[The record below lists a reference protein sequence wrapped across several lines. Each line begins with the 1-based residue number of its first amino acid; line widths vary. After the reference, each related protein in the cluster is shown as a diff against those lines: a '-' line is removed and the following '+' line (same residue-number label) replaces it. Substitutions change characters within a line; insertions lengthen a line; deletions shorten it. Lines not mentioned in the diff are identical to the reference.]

1 MTYTINSIIESFKD
15 FILLLNLKIKFSVEV
30 YIIFNIQIINTIW
43 QYLFVNYS
51 ILKISQGINKQIT
64 CVLLE
69 LVFKIMNSN
78 HKIGFF

>member
-64 CVLLE
+64 LVLL
-69 LVFKIMNSN
+69 
-78 HKIGFF
+78 